1 VLGVLGFYTLFQV
14 PDVVLVLL
22 LCARSSCI
30 SFHNFPL
37 SNCSWVLVQVLQGK
51 PQLHTFTLYK
61 NRHFAHIAMSLS
73 APSTRL
79 LLGGLSLIL
88 CFNLSYFTIQFK
100 GLVVETIANHAD
112 NKAAVSSSK
121 AFFDSWQ
128 NLSTLLLHNKYTFD
142 AFQNATRP
150 KLSPPEKY
158 IRYQL
163 VRGLHYNR
171 SQISAYACR
180 NITTWEPVDDRAE
193 LPSSSPF
200 DFYTYIQTN
209 LNILVMG
216 DSLAVEF
223 GSWFQNAGR
232 ATNKT
237 VLKYLP
243 IGDHL
248 GEGLAVA
255 KVDGGGSISYWRILG
270 LWERRTLDRP
280 LPNLGKGWNESWP
293 STLRGSLPDPSDKVN
308 VLIFRVSHPW
318 LGTREISVDRLMETV
333 ALARIYLGKPLTIIF
348 VTVPLN
354 NNVVSNENMT
364 DFRAMNDLVR
374 SFVRDLNDSDVM
386 LSDVEAYI
394 DNVIEWNA
402 NMIGMNTSDPS
413 YFIAER
419 LRIPDL
425 KYRHHVAAVC
435 SERNSSSMTDCR
447 RNVLLKDGLHF
458 CMESLGPRL
467 YANWA
472 CLIQCSFGK
481 SEVLRKCERGC
492 NQKTFYFDVPMTDVK
507 L

>member
-1 VLGVLGFYTLFQV
+1 
-14 PDVVLVLL
+14 
-22 LCARSSCI
+22 
-30 SFHNFPL
+30 
-37 SNCSWVLVQVLQGK
+37 
-51 PQLHTFTLYK
+51 
-61 NRHFAHIAMSLS
+61 MS
-73 APSTRL
+73 APSTL
-79 LLGGLSLIL
+79 LFLGGLSIIL
-88 CFNLSYFTIQFK
+88 CCNLSYLTLHFRA
-100 GLVVETIANHAD
+100 LVVDTIANHD
-112 NKAAVSSSK
+112 GNSVVSRSK
-121 AFFDSWQ
+121 AVIDSWE
-128 NLSTLLLHNKYTFD
+128 NLSMLLLPNEYTFN
-142 AFQNATRP
+142 AFQNAFRP
-150 KLSPPEKY
+150 KVALHEKY
-158 IRYQL
+158 IEYQR
-163 VRGLHYNR
+163 VRGPHYNR

-180 NITTWEPVDDRAE
+180 NITTWEPLDDRAE

-232 ATNKT
+232 GTDKNI
-237 VLKYLP
+237 LKYIP

-248 GEGLAVA
+248 GEGLTTS

-270 LWERRTLDRP
+270 LWEKRTLNRP

-293 STLRGSLPDPSDKVN
+293 STLRAALPDPSDKIN

-318 LGTREISVDRLMETV
+318 LGTREVTVHRLMETV
-333 ALARIYLGKPLTIIF
+333 ALAKLYLGEPLPIIF

-354 NNVVSNENMT
+354 NNVVTKENMA

-374 SFVRDLNDSDVM
+374 TFVRDLNASDVL
-386 LSDVEAYI
+386 LSDVEAYL

-402 NMIGMNTSDPS
+402 NMIGMDTSDPS
-413 YFIAER
+413 YFLAER

-435 SERNSSSMTDCR
+435 SERNSSNMTDCQ
-447 RNVLLKDGLHF
+447 RNMLVKDGLHF
-458 CMESLGPRL
+458 CMETLGPRL

-481 SEVLRKCERGC
+481 SEDLRQCELEC
-492 NQKTFYFDVPMTDVK
+492 NKKNFYFDEPMTDVK